1 MQSLLPRGR
10 ALRRAAPGEDGG
22 FTLIELMIVVA
33 IVAIV
38 AAVALPSYQSY
49 VVRTQRAAAV
59 ACLSEMTQ
67 FMERVYAT
75 NLRYDQNNGAATTL
89 PATQCRTDIAAR
101 YTIALDGGALAQRT
115 FSLTATPLGVQAS
128 ADTACA
134 TLSIGHTGA
143 KAVSGGGTV
152 AKCWR

>member
-1 MQSLLPRGR
+1 MQSSLPPER
-10 ALRRAAPGEDGG
+10 LRRTCSHAAEGG
-22 FTLIELMIVVA
+22 MTLIELMIVVA

-38 AAVALPSYQSY
+38 AAVALPSYQGY

-59 ACLSEMTQ
+59 ACLADMTQ

-75 NLRYDQNNGAATTL
+75 NLRYDQNNGAGTAL
-89 PATQCRTDIAAR
+89 PAVQCRTDIAAR
-101 YTIALDGGALAQRT
+101 YTVGLDAGALGQRT
-115 FSLTATPLGVQAS
+115 FLVTATPVGVQAS

-134 TLSIGHTGA
+134 TLSVNQAGT
-143 KAVSGGGTV
+143 KAISGDGTV